1 MDEYSLMETPFEYI
15 PPNERNKKQTKQY
28 FDWFLTQIDTRIE
41 ILQGY
46 IDKTSTKKIVLDKS
60 PESLIDLWE
69 WFEDKIEEVKLTDE
83 EIEKMLE
90 GKSRFERDVL
100 KDVNTKLS
108 TLTLALALDISTY
121 FGETMIHNNPAIYW
135 GYKTKPKKLVGVN
148 QPMLLGFEHDELSLE
163 QRNAVMVCVYRSLE
177 KKNKMELYETYE
189 INERHVKE

>member
-1 MDEYSLMETPFEYI
+1 MD
-15 PPNERNKKQTKQY
+15 
-28 FDWFLTQIDTRIE
+28 
-41 ILQGY
+41 ILVP

-108 TLTLALALDISTY
+108 TRTLALALDIST
-121 FGETMIHNNPAIYW
+121 
-135 GYKTKPKKLVGVN
+135 
-148 QPMLLGFEHDELSLE
+148 
-163 QRNAVMVCVYRSLE
+163 
-177 KKNKMELYETYE
+177 
-189 INERHVKE
+189 

>member
-1 MDEYSLMETPFEYI
+1 MNEYNLVKPPFEFI
-15 PPNERNKKQTKQY
+15 PPRERNKKQTKQY

-41 ILQGY
+41 ILQDY
-46 IDKTSTKKIVLDKS
+46 IDKTSNKKIVLDKS

-69 WFEDKIEEVKLTDE
+69 WFEDKIVEEKMTDE

-90 GKSRFERDVL
+90 GKNKYEREMI

-108 TLTLALALDISTY
+108 TLTLAIALDIATY
-121 FGETMIHNNPAIYW
+121 FGETIIHNNPVIYW
-135 GYKTKPKKLVGVN
+135 GYETKPKKLMGVN
-148 QPMLLGFEHDELSLE
+148 QPTLQGFENGKLSLD

-177 KKNKMELYETYE
+177 NKNKMELYETYE